1 VVVVRVDLVG
11 SLMEPVV
18 KIPLFQAGELILV
31 QQLVVAVV
39 LMERYQV
46 LMVDRVVVQVLKVD
60 HLETE
65 PKVKVTPEVEA
76 LPAIQ
81 EALFIG

>member
-18 KIPLFQAGELILV
+18 KIPLFQAGELQLV
-31 QQLVVAVV
+31 QQLVVALV

-46 LMVDRVVVQVLKVD
+46 LMVDRVVVQVLMVD

-65 PKVKVTPEVEA
+65 PKVRVTPEVEA

>member
-1 VVVVRVDLVG
+1 
-11 SLMEPVV
+11 
-18 KIPLFQAGELILV
+18 
-31 QQLVVAVV
+31 
-39 LMERYQV
+39 
-46 LMVDRVVVQVLKVD
+46 MVDRVVVQVLMVD

-65 PKVKVTPEVEA
+65 PKVRVTPEVEA